1 MYIEG
6 INPNDTYVDAVDSPL
21 PFATGTR
28 GRSQDGREFV
38 FSRIVTALTAG
49 DLVMLPIIFTSAGVA
64 IPLTTAAALYN
75 RQVGVVAATFAA
87 LAAGTGFWACVQGAI
102 GVRAAT
108 AILVNIP
115 VYTSATPGAADD
127 TAAAHNLIRGLT
139 FTTAPGAAG
148 VFTALVNNPTI
159 GTVADTDNN
168 T

>member
-6 INPNDTYVDAVDSPL
+6 INPSTVYVASLDDPI
-21 PFATGTR
+21 PFAVGTR
-28 GRSQDGREFV
+28 GRDQNGREYV
-38 FSRIVTALTAG
+38 FSSIVTGLTAG
-49 DLVMLPIIFTSAGVA
+49 DLVMLPIVSAAGVA

-75 RQVGVVAATFAA
+75 RQVGVTVATFVAA
-87 LAAGTGFWACVQGAI
+87 AAGTGFWACVQGAI
-102 GVRAAT
+102 GARAAT

-115 VYTSATPGAADD
+115 VYTSATAGAADD

-139 FTTAPGAAG
+139 FTTAPSGAG
-148 VFTALVNNPTI
+148 VFTALVNYPTV